1 MEASKVILYSTH
13 CPQCMGVE
21 MKLKRAGIGY
31 TEVNDLSAMVSL
43 GIQSVPVLSVDGIMY
58 HGVDIYHKIDSMS
71 VND

>member
-1 MEASKVILYSTH
+1 M
-13 CPQCMGVE
+13 
-21 MKLKRAGIGY
+21 
-31 TEVNDLSAMVSL
+31 SAMASV